1 MPSVIPRIV
10 KIYDNWF
17 YKKKQ
22 KFEWEYYLLKTRKG
36 ANPKA
41 NPRRL
46 IPNRNG
52 DENNYT
58 NSHSKWKIEV
68 HIPMDNTK
76 GI

>member
-1 MPSVIPRIV
+1 MTIG
-10 KIYDNWF
+10 F
-17 YKKKQ
+17 
-22 KFEWEYYLLKTRKG
+22 TRKNKSLNESTISWKQEREQ
-36 ANPKA
+36 NPKA